1 MSNYEIKTRA
11 DDRFVPSYA
20 RHPLTMVSGNGCMLE
35 DAEGK
40 QYLDFLAGIAVCVLG
55 HAHPSV
61 TEALCRQAGE
71 LVHASNLFYN
81 PVATELAEMLCGL
94 SFAEKVFITNSGAE
108 ANEAALK
115 LARLAGGPERYEVI
129 SLLNSFHGRTLA
141 TVAATGQAKCH
152 QGFEPLPA
160 GFISVAGEDEAALK
174 KAITPHTCAVIC
186 EPIQGEGGV
195 LPLSSSYL
203 KLVRELCDRHN
214 LLLIFDEIQTGMG
227 RTGTMFAYEQL
238 GVVPD
243 VMTLAKGLG
252 NGVPIGAMLT
262 SNRYGIL
269 MAPGTHGSTFGGNP
283 LAAAAAVATLRVITA
298 DGFLSEVKRTG
309 EYLSNVLTDLGRR
322 FPDLVTHERG
332 MGLMRG
338 LVLSERGAEHGADI
352 VADMLAKGVIINF
365 TGATTLR
372 FVPPLIVS
380 TAQIDRMAEALAE
393 VLTAK
398 TG

>member
-1 MSNYEIKTRA
+1 
-11 DDRFVPSYA
+11 
-20 RHPLTMVSGNGCMLE
+20 
-35 DAEGK
+35 
-40 QYLDFLAGIAVCVLG
+40 
-55 HAHPSV
+55 
-61 TEALCRQAGE
+61 
-71 LVHASNLFYN
+71 
-81 PVATELAEMLCGL
+81 
-94 SFAEKVFITNSGAE
+94 
-108 ANEAALK
+108 
-115 LARLAGGPERYEVI
+115 
-129 SLLNSFHGRTLA
+129 
-141 TVAATGQAKCH
+141 
-152 QGFEPLPA
+152 
-160 GFISVAGEDEAALK
+160 
-174 KAITPHTCAVIC
+174 
-186 EPIQGEGGV
+186 
-195 LPLSSSYL
+195 
-203 KLVRELCDRHN
+203 
-214 LLLIFDEIQTGMG
+214 
-227 RTGTMFAYEQL
+227 
-238 GVVPD
+238 
-243 VMTLAKGLG
+243 
-252 NGVPIGAMLT
+252 
-262 SNRYGIL
+262 